1 MINAFIQPRAK
12 LVVDKSLI
20 TPNGDIVVAVMNG
33 DFTVKFLMKNEFTCR
48 LVPIF
53 ASLSEV

>member
-1 MINAFIQPRAK
+1 MINAFIPPRTK

-20 TPNGDIVVAVMNG
+20 AQNGDIVVAVMNG
-33 DFTVKFLMKNEFTCR
+33 DFTVEFLMKNDFKCR